1 MYSFTKRSCFKL
13 GKLYAL
19 NSGPKAEKKKKN
31 HPTCVSFLR
40 TNTSFLE
47 ALPPTFLCIKLTK
60 ILSQAHSFIVL
71 VQILQEADA
80 EIGLNLLEIFRGNIC
95 EKKWEGS

>member
-1 MYSFTKRSCFKL
+1 MPLKSRP
-13 GKLYAL
+13 
-19 NSGPKAEKKKKN
+19 NSGPKAGKKKN
-31 HPTCVSFLR
+31 HPTWVSFLR
-40 TNTSFLE
+40 TNTTSFLE

-71 VQILQEADA
+71 VQVLQEAGA
-80 EIGLNLLEIFRGNIC
+80 AIGLNLLEIFRGNVC